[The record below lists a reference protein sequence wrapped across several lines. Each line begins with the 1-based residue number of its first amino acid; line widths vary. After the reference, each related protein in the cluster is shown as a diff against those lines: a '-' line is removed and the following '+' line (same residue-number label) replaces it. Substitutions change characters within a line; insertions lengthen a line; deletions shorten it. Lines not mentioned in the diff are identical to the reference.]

1 MIRLVLFLP
10 LLYLSFNARGTTI
23 TVHPG
28 DNISDSLLTL
38 SQGDTLFLSPGVYIN
53 SEEQPFLTA
62 GPMQSGVVITSD
74 QNNRAVLDGQD
85 IERSILSLIGPHDSF
100 VIIENLVITGG
111 NATGTTAFNGGGIS
125 ASESKAI
132 VSNCL
137 VTNNTALIG
146 GGIGAE
152 GGILQVQYST
162 LNNNEALVTGGGID
176 LYSCNFTGYMLKFI
190 SNTSSDDGGGL
201 NAYQSMLELSN
212 SLFQNNYSG
221 DDGGAITVLQ
231 GTSNFSF
238 LTVNSNEAFDDG
250 GGMRIHTVD
259 SVSVV
264 SSIVTS
270 NLGKGGINVI
280 SANIPYISHVC
291 CWNNTFANY
300 HGMEDPT
307 GSDGNISED
316 PLFADSDLNLSQL
329 PAGQPENSPAVNAGH
344 AAVENT
350 CVSGLSTRTDS
361 LPDTAIADMGFHHFN
376 TEQTGISPELSEE
389 TVTMIVTPSP
399 ATTSAGITLTRNIPL
414 PVTIHVFDI
423 NGRRI
428 HTEDSVY
435 MTGGEWWTWEPDNS
449 FAGGLV
455 LFMATWPEGTASGK
469 VVMLP

>member
-1 MIRLVLFLP
+1 MNRIIFYLP
-10 LLYLSFNARGTTI
+10 LLYLAFNARSTTI
-23 TVHPG
+23 TVEPG
-28 DNISDSLLTL
+28 DHISDSLLTL
-38 SQGDTLFLSPGVYIN
+38 SQGDTLFLSPGVYLN

-62 GPMQSGVVITSD
+62 GPVQSGVIITSE
-74 QNNRAVLDGQD
+74 QHNRAVLDGQD
-85 IERSILSLIGPHDSF
+85 VERSILSLIGPHDSF
-100 VIIENLVITGG
+100 VIVENLVITGG
-111 NATGTTAFNGGGIS
+111 NATGTSAFNGGGIS

-137 VTNNTALIG
+137 VTGNTALIG

-152 GGILQVQYST
+152 GGILQLQYST
-162 LNNNEALVTGGGID
+162 LSNNEALVTGGGID

-190 SNTSSDDGGGL
+190 SNISSDDGGGL
-201 NAYQSMLELSN
+201 NAYQSTLELSN
-212 SLFQNNYSG
+212 ALFQYNYSG

-231 GTSNFSF
+231 GTSSFSF
-238 LTVNSNEAFDDG
+238 LTLNSNEAFDDG
-250 GGMRIHTVD
+250 GGVRIHTTD

-329 PAGQPENSPAVNAGH
+329 SAGQPENSPAVNAGH
-344 AAVENT
+344 SAVENT
-350 CVSGLSTRTDS
+350 SVSGLSTRTDS
-361 LPDTAIADMGFHHFN
+361 LPDTAVADMGFHHFN
-376 TEQTGISPELSEE
+376 TEQTGIVTELSEE
-389 TVTMIVTPSP
+389 TVTMIITPSP
-399 ATTSAGITLTRNIPL
+399 ATASVTVTLSQNIFL

-423 NGRRI
+423 KGRRI
-428 HTEDSVY
+428 HTTGPLY
-435 MTGGEWWTWEPDNS
+435 MTGGESWVWEPDNY
-449 FAGGLV
+449 FPGGLV

>member
-1 MIRLVLFLP
+1 MIRFAFFLP
-10 LLYLSFNARGTTI
+10 LLYLSFNAWGTTI

-28 DNISDSLLTL
+28 DDISDSLLTL
-38 SQGDTLFLSPGVYIN
+38 SHGDTLFLTPGVYIN
-53 SEEQPFLTA
+53 SEEQSFLTA
-62 GPMQSGVVITSD
+62 GPMQSGVIITSE
-74 QNNRAVLDGQD
+74 QNDRAVLDGQNL
-85 IERSILSLIGPHDSF
+85 ERSILSLVGPHDSF
-100 VIIENLVITGG
+100 VIIENLIITGG
-111 NATGTTAFNGGGIS
+111 NATGTNAFNGGGIS

-137 VTNNTALIG
+137 VTGNTALIG

-162 LNNNEALVTGGGID
+162 LSNNEALVTGGGID
-176 LYSCNFTGYMLKFI
+176 LYSCNFTGHMNKFI

-201 NAYQSMLELSN
+201 NAYQSTLELSN
-212 SLFQNNYSG
+212 SLFQYNYSG

-238 LTVNSNEAFDDG
+238 LTLNLNEAFDDG
-250 GGMRIHTVD
+250 GGMRIHTTD

-280 SANIPYISHVC
+280 SANIPFISHVC

-329 PAGQPENSPAVNAGH
+329 YAGQPENSPAVNAGH
-344 AAVENT
+344 SAVENT
-350 CVSGLSTRTDS
+350 SISGLSTRTDS
-361 LPDTAIADMGFHHFN
+361 LPDTAVADMGFHHFN
-376 TEQTGISPELSEE
+376 TEQTGIPPELSER
-389 TVTMIVTPSP
+389 TVTMIITPSP
-399 ATTSAGITLTRNIPL
+399 ATTSADITLSRNIPL

-428 HTEDSVY
+428 HTADSVY
-435 MTGGEWWTWEPDNS
+435 LTNGEWWTWQPDDCFS
-449 FAGGLV
+449 GGLV
-455 LFMATWPEGTASGK
+455 LFMATWPGGNASGK